1 MILTFVILYL
11 AVSVGVG
18 LHAARRVHDTKDFAV
33 AGRSL
38 PLPIVAATVFA
49 TWFGAEALMGMSA
62 TFVKEGLRGVVAD
75 PFGST
80 LCLVLA
86 GLFFAP
92 RFYRLNL
99 LTVGDYY
106 RLRYDRRV
114 EVLCTLCIV
123 ASYVGWVAAQFKV
136 LGLVLNV
143 VTQGAVSQQ
152 AGMVIGA
159 AIVLTYTTF
168 GGMFSVAILDFV
180 QLSVIIGGL
189 LYIVSVVSDLAGGAG
204 AVLSH
209 AAQAGKLE
217 FFPAASLDA
226 WIPFIG
232 AGVTMMLGSIP
243 QQDVFQR
250 ITSAKDERTAVRGSL
265 AGAALYFSFC
275 FVPMFLAYA
284 ALLVDP
290 DRFGTLLRED
300 SQLVLPTLIV
310 EYTPAVAQILFFGA
324 VLSAVMSCS
333 SATLLAPSVALSE
346 NVLKGLMPG
355 LDERGLLRMMRI
367 VLVGFAVI
375 VLAIAISSD
384 ASIYQLVVNT
394 YKVTLVAAFVP
405 LAAGLYW
412 RGATIVGA
420 LCAIGLGLATWIA
433 GEVLSSEQPVW
444 PPQLLGLLMA
454 GVGMVIGS
462 KAHLIYDR
470 ADMVRE
476 GSAETGET
484 QEMVESRVTKSPRRP
499 PGI

>member
-11 AVSVGVG
+11 LVSVCIG
-18 LHAARRVHDTKDFAV
+18 LYAARRVHNAKDFAV

-80 LCLVLA
+80 LCLIIA

-106 RLRYDRRV
+106 RLRFDRRV
-114 EVLCTLCIV
+114 EVLCTLAIV
-123 ASYVGWVAAQFKV
+123 ASYIGWVAAQFKV

-143 VTQGAVSQQ
+143 VTEGMVSQKM
-152 AGMVIGA
+152 GMMIGA

-180 QLSVIIGGL
+180 QLSVIVGGL
-189 LYIVSVVSDLAGGAG
+189 LYIVSVVSGLAGGFG
-204 AVLSH
+204 AVVTH
-209 AAQAGKLE
+209 AVQAGKLE
-217 FFPAASLDA
+217 FFPPAEFNA
-226 WIPFIG
+226 WVSFIG

-265 AGAALYFSFC
+265 AGAGLYFCFC

-290 DRFGTLLRED
+290 SKFGALLEQD

-310 EYTPAVAQILFFGA
+310 QHTPAFAQIVFFGA

-333 SATLLAPSVALSE
+333 SATLLAPSVILSE
-346 NVLKGLMPG
+346 NVIKGWLPG
-355 LDERGLLRMMRI
+355 MDEWALLRTMRM
-367 VLVGFAVI
+367 VLVGFAAV
-375 VLAIAISSD
+375 VLSIALCSE
-384 ASIYQLVVNT
+384 AGIYKLVVNT

-405 LAAGLYW
+405 LCAGLYW
-412 RGATIVGA
+412 KAASTQGAMWGIAAGCITWLGA
-420 LCAIGLGLATWIA
+420 
-433 GEVLSSEQPVW
+433 EVFSPADASW

-454 GVGMVIGS
+454 GAGMIAGS
-462 KAHLIYDR
+462 RLFNR
-470 ADMVRE
+470 R
-476 GSAETGET
+476 SA
-484 QEMVESRVTKSPRRP
+484 
-499 PGI
+499 